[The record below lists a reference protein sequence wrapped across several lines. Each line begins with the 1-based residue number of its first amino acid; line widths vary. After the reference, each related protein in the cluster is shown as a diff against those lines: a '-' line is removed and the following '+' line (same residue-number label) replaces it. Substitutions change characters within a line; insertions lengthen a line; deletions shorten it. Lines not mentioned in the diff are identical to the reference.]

1 MKLDDQAARDA
12 IRLDLESTLVVEA
25 GAGTGKTTALVSRM
39 LALITSGRARLSSM
53 IAVTFTEKASGEMRL
68 RLRTEIER
76 ARQSAPAP
84 EAERLALAL
93 TELEVAEIGTLHG
106 LAANLLRRH
115 PIEAQVDPLF
125 TVSSEAETDRIY
137 AAAFETWFQ
146 AELAAPSEG
155 VRRVLR
161 RRGIEVRD
169 SGSAREQLYDAGRRL
184 LDVRDFEGTWKVPAF
199 DREAELDRLLGML
212 QELCALAPKSAD
224 SDDYLAQ
231 NLVAAR
237 TTLDDIVRKERVS
250 PDRDHDAVEEG
261 LRGLLRGYAKR
272 QWTYR
277 KTRKNAWTVSV
288 DEVIS
293 RRDAFRTQLEALI
306 ALLDASL
313 AAQLQ
318 EALMPL
324 VHAYAA
330 LLAKSG
336 KVDFLDLL
344 LRTRNLLCLH
354 PRVAVEL
361 AAKYTHILVDEFQDT
376 DPLQADIVL
385 ALAKQGETL
394 GAGRLFVVGDPK
406 QSIYRFRRADI
417 QFYERIKRDLVA
429 QGAKV
434 LYLQHNFRSVRDI
447 VSFVNAAFDGVM
459 LPNSA
464 QTQVAYV
471 PITGGRSNES
481 ALRMPP
487 VVALPVPAPYSP
499 NTGKV
504 SSYYVSLSYPD
515 AVAAFVR
522 YLLTESKHTVVENGA
537 ERPLEG
543 RDVCILFRRLS
554 AFGED
559 VTRPYVRA
567 LEANQLS
574 HVLVGGRG
582 FHAREEVLA
591 VENVLAAI
599 EWPDDELSVY
609 AALRGP
615 FMAHADDTL
624 LAFRHVTGGAL
635 MPLRPVEAAN
645 VPPELHEVLGSLA
658 LLRKLH
664 YARNRRPIA
673 DTLSAFLEATRAH
686 TGVAFWPAGEQALGN
701 LLRLVDHARRFE
713 LRGTT
718 SFRAFVQQLVR
729 ERESSRGTEAP
740 VVEEGSD
747 GIRMMTVHKAKGLE
761 FPVVILADPGAPFAS
776 EYPSRYVDVARNVW
790 AMPLAFAAPLDLRD
804 HTRDVLAADADE
816 SLRLLYV
823 AATRA
828 RDLLV
833 VPVVGDERMA
843 ESWVAPLFPAT
854 YPKRKTQRA
863 SMPAPGCPTFGEDTV
878 LLRPDKTRAGT
889 LDAVKPGLHAPEK
902 GVHGVVFWD
911 PAVLKLGREED
922 LGVRQQRILSAQE
935 GVSGEGAA
943 RAWQERRDRAHTL
956 GKVTSLRSLPV
967 TQALDA
973 GEGAALIPVP
983 IPVRVEKLS
992 REKGRPSGARFG
1004 TLVHAVLA
1012 SLSPEDDT
1020 QVSALVPDQARALSR
1035 YWARHL
1041 GAPDDEFEA
1050 AASLA
1055 TKFAQSAMWKRMQR
1069 AHEVRREMPLF
1080 WRHGECTME
1089 GVADLVLV
1097 EDEKVIVVDFKTDTP
1112 TEDVRARYE
1121 AQLAFY
1127 AAALTELFAK
1137 PCEGVLLLV

>member
-1 MKLDDQAARDA
+1 MSTLMDQAARDA
-12 IRLDLESTLVVEA
+12 IAQDLDSTLVVEA

-39 LALITSGRARLSSM
+39 LALIVTGRARLVSM

-76 ARQSAPAP
+76 ARQLAKPGSP
-84 EAERLALAL
+84 EAERLTQAL

-115 PIEAQVDPLF
+115 PVQAEVDPLF
-125 TVSSEAETDRIY
+125 TVASEAESERIY
-137 AAAFETWFQ
+137 SAAFELWFQ
-146 AELAAPSEG
+146 AELAQPSEG

-169 SGSAREQLYDAGRRL
+169 SGSAREQLYDAGKRL
-184 LDVRDFEGTWKVPAF
+184 LDVRDFDGAWSAPVF
-199 DREAELDRLLGML
+199 DREQELDRMLGLLSD
-212 QELCALAPKSAD
+212 LCALAPKTPD

-231 NLVAAR
+231 NIVAAR
-237 TTLDDIVRKERVS
+237 STLEDVLRKERVS
-250 PDRDHDAVEEG
+250 PARDHDALEEA
-261 LRGLLRGYAKR
+261 LRSMMRGYTKR

-277 KTRKNAWTVSV
+277 KTRKSAWTISV
-288 DEVIS
+288 DTVIAK
-293 RRDAFRTQLEALI
+293 RDAFRTQLEALI

-318 EALMPL
+318 HALQPL
-324 VHAYAA
+324 VNAYAV

-344 LRTRNLLCLH
+344 LRTRALLTEH
-354 PRVAVEL
+354 PDVAGSL
-361 AAKYTHILVDEFQDT
+361 SARYTHVLVDEFQDT

-385 ALAKQGETL
+385 ALAKGKQGGLLEP
-394 GAGRLFVVGDPK
+394 GKLFVVGDPK
-406 QSIYRFRRADI
+406 QSIYRFRRADV
-417 QFYERIKRDLVA
+417 QFYERIKKDLVA

-434 LYLQHNFRSVRDI
+434 VYLQSNFRCVRDI
-447 VSFVNAAFDGVM
+447 VGFVNAAFDGVM
-459 LPNSA
+459 TP
-464 QTQVAYV
+464 QERGTQAAYV
-471 PITGGRSNES
+471 PIHGGRDPS
-481 ALRMPP
+481 RCGMPP

-504 SSYYVSLSYPD
+504 STYYVSQSYPD
-515 AVAAFVR
+515 AVAAYVR
-522 YLLTESKHTVVENGA
+522 WLLQESKYTIREGDT
-537 ERPLEG
+537 ERALEG

-574 HVLVGGRG
+574 HVLVGGRS

-615 FMAHADDTL
+615 FMAHADETL
-624 LAFRHVTGGAL
+624 LAYRTVTGGAL
-635 MPLRPVEAAN
+635 MPLRKVE
-645 VPPELHEVLGSLA
+645 VETLPEALREVLPSME
-658 LLRKLH
+658 LLRTLH

-673 DTLSAFLEATRAH
+673 DTVSAFLEATRAH

-718 SFRAFVQQLVR
+718 SFRAFVQQMVR
-729 ERESSRGTEAP
+729 ERETARGAEAP

-747 GIRMMTVHKAKGLE
+747 GVRMMTVHKAKGLE

-776 EYPSRYVDVARNVW
+776 EYPSRYVDTEKRVW
-790 AMPLAFAAPLDLRD
+790 AMPLAYASPGDLRD
-804 HTRDVLAADADE
+804 NAKAVLAADADE

-828 RDLLV
+828 RDMLV
-833 VPVVGDERMA
+833 VPIVGDERLP
-843 ESWVAPLFPAT
+843 ESWVTPLYPAT
-854 YPKRKTQRA
+854 YPKRKSQRA
-863 SMPAPGCPTFGEDTV
+863 PLPATGCPAFGEDTV

-889 LDAVKPGLHAPEK
+889 VDAVKPGLHTPEK
-902 GVHGVVFWD
+902 GSHGVVFWD

-922 LGVRQQRILSAQE
+922 LGVRQQRILSAPSE
-935 GVSGEGAA
+935 GATSGEDAA
-943 RAWQERRDRAHTL
+943 RAWRERRSHAHT
-956 GKVTSLRSLPV
+956 
-967 TQALDA
+967 
-973 GEGAALIPVP
+973 EGAKSVLASVSITGFVQTAGSAEAPSITMEELP
-983 IPVRVEKLS
+983 RETS
-992 REKGRPSGARFG
+992 RPTGARFG

-1012 SLSPEDDT
+1012 SLEDGGAK
-1020 QVSALVPDQARALSR
+1020 SANALAQ

-1041 GAPDDEFEA
+1041 GAPTEEVHAATAVAEA
-1050 AASLA
+1050 FLQSSLC
-1055 TKFAQSAMWKRMQR
+1055 KRMHNAR
-1069 AHEVRREMPLF
+1069 EVHREMPLF
-1080 WRHGECTME
+1080 LQRDGVTLE

-1097 EDEKVIVVDFKTDTP
+1097 EDKSVLVVDFKTDTP
-1112 TEDVRARYE
+1112 SEATRALYQR
-1121 AQLAFY
+1121 QLALY
-1127 AAALTELFAK
+1127 AASLSASYGL
-1137 PCEGVLLLV
+1137 PCEGMLLLV